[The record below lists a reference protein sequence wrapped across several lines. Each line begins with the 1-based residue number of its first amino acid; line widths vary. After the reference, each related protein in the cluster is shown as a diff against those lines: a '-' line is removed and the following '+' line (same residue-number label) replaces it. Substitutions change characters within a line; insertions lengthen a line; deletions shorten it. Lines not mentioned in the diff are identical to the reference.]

1 MFSNSRFT
9 RLRAAFRRINFS
21 LRLASIFVITIALT
35 LSVNAQQPT
44 PTLLPPPPPP
54 QDDETLSVTTEEVFV
69 PVLARDDAER
79 FDPTLEP
86 DDILILE
93 NGVAQKLTS
102 VRHLPASVLFVLD
115 TTGTDNRA
123 MRTSTTRAVALAAI
137 ARLRPDDRVAILEQ
151 GKSVRRLQEW
161 TTDPLAIGRS
171 LRTQLSSGNPA
182 QSARFTDAMNE
193 AAAMFAREPHG
204 NRHVIF
210 ITDGVERFD
219 GKSENLNQKRFDA
232 GRAQLSATG
241 ALIHVLSY
249 AKIKFESS
257 TLTEKDSTEQVAR
270 TRGENGLPNTVTAMG
285 DPTRAAGIN
294 RGDALGSLGTSRAT
308 ITFDRAMRRRRQA
321 YSEALKA
328 SEARLGEL
336 TATLGGKL
344 WLPASADEMIEQS
357 RQVGIEIGAQYTV
370 TYKPQRAFATGE
382 QRRLEVASRRVGLR
396 LETRRRFVTATRAN
410 APID

>member
-1 MFSNSRFT
+1 M
-9 RLRAAFRRINFS
+9 L
-21 LRLASIFVITIALT
+21 ALT
-35 LSVNAQQPT
+35 LSVSAQQQS
-44 PTLLPPPPPP
+44 PTLTPPPPPP
-54 QDDETLSVTTEEVFV
+54 QDDETVSVTTEEVFV

-79 FDPTLEP
+79 FDPTLET
-86 DDILILE
+86 DDILVLE

-102 VRHLPASVLFVLD
+102 VRHLPASVLLVLD

-137 ARLRPDDRVAILEQ
+137 ARLRADDRVAILEQ

-171 LRTQLSSGNPA
+171 LRTQLSSGNPV
-182 QSARFTDAMNE
+182 QSARFTDAMSE

-219 GKSENLNQKRFDA
+219 GRSENLDQKRFNA
-232 GRAQLSATG
+232 ARAQLSATG

-249 AKIKFESS
+249 AKIKSERS
-257 TLTEKDSTEQVAR
+257 TLTTDKESTGQVAR

-285 DPTRAAGIN
+285 DPTRAPGIN

-321 YSEALKA
+321 YGEALKA

-344 WLPASADEMIEQS
+344 WLPVSADEMIEQS
-357 RQVGIEIGAQYTV
+357 SQVGIEIGAQYTV
-370 TYKPQRAFATGE
+370 TYKPQKAFTTGE